1 MQTHPTATA
10 TATAT
15 ATLAL
20 APFARAPLSWAR
32 RVIDQVRCGLGHA
45 PGPARRT
52 KAAPLAA

>member
-1 MQTHPTATA
+1 MQTHPTA